1 MANPDVHTAVTPL
14 KDKRVLVTGGTTG
27 IGRAIARLLA
37 AYGARLFIFGRHAP
51 ELGDALKAV
60 RADGGEIEGMTADA
74 AKPKDVDRVFARVR
88 KHFGALD
95 ILVDNAG
102 LAGEGVAEMSD
113 ADWRYVVET
122 NLTAYMAF
130 AKDAAAWMEERGEG
144 DIVLV
149 GSMSAVRR
157 GKDSSVYV
165 ATKAGVQG
173 FAESLHKEMAEKGIR
188 VSLIEPGR
196 VGADMDPLPPRA
208 QRAKIRKMEMLRAE
222 DIAVA
227 VHYVLTQPKRCAIPY
242 MQVRPLIE
250 PGR

>member
-1 MANPDVHTAVTPL
+1 MANPDVHTAVTSL

-37 AYGARLFIFGRHAP
+37 SYGARLFIFGRHAP
-51 ELGDALKAV
+51 ELRDALKAV
-60 RADGGEIEGMTADA
+60 RDDGGEIEGMTADA
-74 AKPKDVDRVFARVR
+74 AKPKDIDRVFARVR
-88 KHFGALD
+88 KHFGDLD
-95 ILVDNAG
+95 VLVNNAG
-102 LAGEGVAEMSD
+102 LGAEGIADMDDAE
-113 ADWRYVVET
+113 WRYVVET

-130 AKDAAAWMEERGEG
+130 ARNAAVWMEERREG
-144 DIVLV
+144 DIVLI
-149 GSMSAVRR
+149 GSISAVRR

-173 FAESLHKEMAEKGIR
+173 FAESFHKEMAEEGIR
-188 VSLIEPGR
+188 VCLIEPGK
-196 VGADMDPLPPRA
+196 VGSDMVEGSPRA

-227 VHYVLTQPKRCAIPY
+227 VHYVLTQPRRCSIPY